1 MLIVRIWGAGERLR
15 SVYPANEGE
24 RDNDGDKK
32 QGDLYVYRVI
42 FLMFMV
48 GIRHNFTPFDV

>member
-1 MLIVRIWGAGERLR
+1 MAVGKRLR
-15 SVYPANEGE
+15 SVYPGNKGK

-32 QGDLYVYRVI
+32 QGDLHVYRII

>member
-1 MLIVRIWGAGERLR
+1 MAAGKRLR
-15 SVYPANEGE
+15 SVYPGNKSK

-32 QGDLYVYRVI
+32 QGDLHVYRII